1 MALIWVSITDGQMY
15 LETDL
20 FYQGIRPA
28 ISVGLSVSRV
38 GSAAQIK
45 AMKQVAGKIK
55 GDLAQYRELAAFAQF
70 GSDLDAK
77 TKGTLDRGA
86 RIVELFKQ
94 PQYNPIPVQTQ
105 AVILWAMQKGFFDT
119 IPVDKIK
126 TVQSKLVEFMETRKS
141 AILDKVSA
149 KRQFDEEVE
158 KELKAALEEFKS
170 FNTL

>member
-1 MALIWVSITDGQMY
+1 
-15 LETDL
+15 
-20 FYQGIRPA
+20 
-28 ISVGLSVSRV
+28 
-38 GSAAQIK
+38 
-45 AMKQVAGKIK
+45 
-55 GDLAQYRELAAFAQF
+55 
-70 GSDLDAK
+70 
-77 TKGTLDRGA
+77 
-86 RIVELFKQ
+86 
-94 PQYNPIPVQTQ
+94 
-105 AVILWAMQKGFFDT
+105 MQKGFFDT